1 MSPSAR
7 QVGDPPLPAG
17 RDERGGA
24 LSFGGGFGCAFER
37 AERFGRGGCRG
48 VHLDCLV
55 ETEGHQ
61 VIPFKFVRL
70 IYTELAKSQSAFC
83 SAAAT
88 LS

>member
-1 MSPSAR
+1 MSPLAR

-24 LSFGGGFGCAFER
+24 LSFGGGFVCAFER
-37 AERFGRGGCRG
+37 AERFGSGGRRGASF
-48 VHLDCLV
+48 DCLV

-61 VIPFKFVRL
+61 FVPFEFVRL

-83 SAAAT
+83 AAAAT
-88 LS
+88 IS